1 MPTIPLR
8 SHTKPWLV
16 ALFRENKDF
25 TCTGTLIGR
34 SSIITAAHCCM
45 VTKAALG
52 AHCYDKIKVEDMDSI
67 TDFKS
72 HLFNDEYLSKFSP
85 ISKDYNCQYDLDV
98 GIAKLKLPV
107 NLQNPKIKIAK
118 LAAPNVGCPDHG
130 LDIAGWGK
138 TKSTLVSL
146 SVEN

>member
-1 MPTIPLR
+1 MPTIPLGPHR
-8 SHTKPWLV
+8 KPWLV
-16 ALFRENKDF
+16 ALFRGNKYF

-52 AHCYDKIKVEDMDSI
+52 AHCYDKIKMEDMESVA
-67 TDFKS
+67 DFKS

-85 ISKDYNCQYDLDV
+85 ISKDNYCHYDLDV
-98 GIAKLKLPV
+98 GIAKLQRPV
-107 NLQNPKIKIAK
+107 NLQNPNIRIAK
-118 LAAPNVGCPDHG
+118 LAEPNFGCPNHG

-138 TKSTLVSL
+138 TKSTL
-146 SVEN
+146 